1 MYGIRFIPSNFL
13 ISPDGVIVARNL
25 PSRQLQSRLEELMK

>member
-1 MYGIRFIPSNFL
+1 
-13 ISPDGVIVARNL
+13 VIVARNL